1 MISWNGSGG
10 GGIPF
15 HWEKDFVINLP
26 LHPELQQFSI
36 PIKHCQSV
44 QFLVDLC
51 FFLFSLNSNSNS
63 PHLKLTFYLI
73 LYKGHSTRSLF
84 ILIIGNWKYRN
95 LALQQ
100 RNYKFLMSIF
110 LKRWSIFWFS
120 NFLIRNLLRDLP
132 WGENRKSWCI
142 NMYGFSHTLII
153 NWACSKA
160 NFVAKLI

>member
-1 MISWNGSGG
+1 MEWKWRWRHSFPLRKRLCNQLAFASWIATIFYSN
-10 GGIPF
+10 
-15 HWEKDFVINLP
+15 KTL
-26 LHPELQQFSI
+26 
-36 PIKHCQSV
+36 SV
-44 QFLVDLC
+44 SAVFGRFMF

-95 LALQQ
+95 LALQL
-100 RNYKFLMSIF
+100 RNYKFSMSIF

-120 NFLIRNLLRDLP
+120 NFLIGNLLRDLP
-132 WGENRKSWCI
+132 WGENKKSWCI